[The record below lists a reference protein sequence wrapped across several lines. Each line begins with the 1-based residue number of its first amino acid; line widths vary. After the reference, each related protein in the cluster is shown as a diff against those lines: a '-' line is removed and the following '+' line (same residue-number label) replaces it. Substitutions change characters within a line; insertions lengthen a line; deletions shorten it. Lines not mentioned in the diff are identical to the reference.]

1 MIRFIKAQA
10 SSLLGTAVDFSV
22 AVSMVEVFGL
32 GYMLSSMTGNIWGA
46 ITQFTLARNFVFE
59 KSKRSL
65 GEQGFKYVLVWM
77 GYLVGSA
84 LLLGALTGGLGL
96 QFLIS
101 KIIVSLLMGFGYNYI
116 LQKNFVF
123 A

>member
-10 SSLLGTAVDFSV
+10 SSLIGTAVDFAVAAASV
-22 AVSMVEVFGL
+22 GVFGL
-32 GYMLSSMTGNIWGA
+32 GYILSSMLGNILGA
-46 ITQFTLARNFVFE
+46 ITQFTLARNFVFG
-59 KSKRSL
+59 KTNRSL
-65 GEQGFKYVLVWM
+65 WSQGFRYVLVWM

-101 KIIVSLLMGFGYNYI
+101 KIIVSLLMGFCYNYI